1 MLTYQMSPYGRLYR
15 WLTLALRSKKF
26 NTHPWSEKGKSL
38 IDIMERHKG
47 AVPSNQGSDMVQ
59 VAVRGY
65 LVHQDNS
72 VGLAAFL
79 MLINPNAYKPKVGQE
94 FNFWT
99 WPKTEYE
106 MDHGGQFLEI
116 AEDNY
121 VYSGGETKWSYS
133 RTYPTNLSPITTVI
147 PSACEQVE
155 ERVRILDGIM
165 NLGYQKGT
173 NFALRI
179 FVPTLGPYVAQRKVM
194 KSIDVMRRKP
204 VQSATGVVQVA
215 AAAATDGGSGAGGDV
230 EDVDSGSGKKVLKQ
244 DVGAAT
250 GDGKDDVA
258 KDHVS
263 AGEGQDDVG
272 SDPVEVT
279 VLQTKIQYTVKLE
292 SWEG

>member
-1 MLTYQMSPYGRLYR
+1 MSPYGRLYR

-38 IDIMERHKG
+38 MSIMEEYKG
-47 AVPSNQGSDMVQ
+47 AVPSNRGSDMVQ

-79 MLINPNAYKPKVGQE
+79 MLVNPNAYTPKVGQE

-99 WPKTEYE
+99 WPKTDYE
-106 MDHGGQFLEI
+106 MDHGGQFIEI

-133 RTYPTNLSPITTVI
+133 RTYPTNLSLITTVM
-147 PSACEQVE
+147 PSAREQVE

-165 NLGYQKGT
+165 NLGYQKGAK
-173 NFALRI
+173 FALRI

-194 KSIDVMRRKP
+194 KSIDVMRRKL
-204 VQSATGVVQVA
+204 VQSATEVGQVA
-215 AAAATDGGSGAGGDV
+215 AAVATDGGSGAG
-230 EDVDSGSGKKVLKQ
+230 EDVDGGSGKKVLKQ
-244 DVGAAT
+244 VVGAAT

-258 KDHVS
+258 KDHAS
-263 AGEGQDDVG
+263 GAGEGQDDVG
-272 SDPVEVT
+272 SDLVEVT
-279 VLQTKIQYTVKLE
+279 VLQTEKNQYMVKLE